1 MMQPTSGPK
10 ALAMNVRLTTLSLL
24 FSLHL
29 KKKNQKGHAI
39 VLRELL
45 KRGAEVDSKER
56 LRNVTPFWYS
66 ALRGDLAS
74 GELLMKARCDVDH
87 RDAVNQQTPL
97 MLCAIS
103 NYLTFGERLIE
114 EGAFLTFQDTL
125 GMTPLHHAAFHGH
138 ISFTFLLLEADH
150 ERGGAKEVRDN
161 AGNLALD
168 WAYKNKHKECAKLL
182 RFGLDN
188 DYMEDDEYL
197 YW

>member
-1 MMQPTSGPK
+1 M
-10 ALAMNVRLTTLSLL
+10 LLTTLSIL
-24 FSLHL
+24 FFTQ
-29 KKKNQKGHAI
+29 KKKGHAI

-45 KRGAEVDSKER
+45 KRGAEVDSKEH
-56 LRNVTPFWYS
+56 LRNATPFWYS

-74 GELLMKARCDVDH
+74 GELLIKARCDVDH

-97 MLCAIS
+97 MLCAIT

-138 ISFTFLLLEADH
+138 TSFTFLLLEADH
-150 ERGGAKEVRDN
+150 EKGGANEVRDN
-161 AGNLALD
+161 AGNLAMD

-182 RFGLDN
+182 QFGLDN